1 MCIELDTKVDSKD
14 KGRHTQIK
22 IDDLMSASTKPHDDD
37 YPDGTVSIK
46 YCGKA
51 LTYKV
56 FDKLQLGNQAV
67 IVDNKR
73 LGAALA
79 K

>member
-1 MCIELDTKVDSKD
+1 MVYLIEPPVTMTLGWE
-14 KGRHTQIK
+14 GR
-22 IDDLMSASTKPHDDD
+22 HDDD

-56 FDKLQLGNQAV
+56 FDKLQLGN
-67 IVDNKR
+67 
-73 LGAALA
+73 
-79 K
+79 

>member
-1 MCIELDTKVDSKD
+1 MGVVYLIEPPVTMTL
-14 KGRHTQIK
+14 GWEER
-22 IDDLMSASTKPHDDD
+22 HDDD

>member
-1 MCIELDTKVDSKD
+1 
-14 KGRHTQIK
+14 
-22 IDDLMSASTKPHDDD
+22 MSASTKPHDDD